1 MLLRAF
7 DPPGFLDDLNADQKK
22 QWSDSISDDIDS
34 EMAGKDAVGHH
45 FYNATKTDP
54 GNDVT
59 TAEISWTAFPRK
71 VQINSPSDKVRWQR
85 ADETRSIQDEYCEWS
100 VTRNGAGKIAR
111 VTFTCEG
118 PEYWEFLAKA
128 NPDKVLSLYQQFVSP
143 NVTKADLFPD
153 GTNYDPN
160 NKFNNS
166 TTKGAMHLGQVNNTL
181 GAEIDIAVRSTIIR
195 EINGTV
201 LTGERELIDCG
212 QYGDPDRNSDPH
224 IGAQVNMIARKDAFV
239 AVANPVAL
247 YIAAFAPLGWQTP
260 DGSDPKD
267 FWKIVRGDAAHGLR
281 AVYEVPAAKGFTVGD
296 ITING
301 LPIAFGAQ
309 IVDFI
314 TIKLVG
320 QAAGIG
326 KNVVPPV
333 TSCLGDGGA
342 PVAAAAADA
351 GPSRRGG

>member
-1 MLLRAF
+1 MLLPAF

-22 QWSDSISDDIDS
+22 QWSDSISDDVDS
-34 EMAGKDAVGHH
+34 EVAGKDAVGHH
-45 FYNATKTDP
+45 FYNATKFDP

-71 VQINSPSDKVRWQR
+71 VQINSPSDKVRWQD
-85 ADETRSIQDEYCEWS
+85 ADRTRDVQDEYCEWS
-100 VTRNGAGKIAR
+100 VTRNDAGKIIR
-111 VTFTCEG
+111 VTFTSEG
-118 PEYWEFLAKA
+118 PEYWNFLAQV
-128 NPDKVLSLYQQFVSP
+128 NPAKVLSLYQQFVSP

-166 TTKGAMHLGQVNNTL
+166 TTNGAMHLVQVNNTL

-195 EINGTV
+195 KINGTV

-239 AVANPVAL
+239 AIANPVAL
-247 YIAAFAPLGWQTP
+247 YIAGFAPLGWQTP

-281 AVYEVPAAKGFTVGD
+281 AVYEVPAAKGFTVGE

-309 IVDFI
+309 IIDFI

-326 KNVVPPV
+326 KNVVPAV
-333 TSCLGDGGA
+333 TSCLSDDGV

>member
-1 MLLRAF
+1 MLLPAF

-22 QWSDSISDDIDS
+22 RWSESISDDVDS

-71 VQINSPSDKVRWQR
+71 VQINSPSDKV
-85 ADETRSIQDEYCEWS
+85 
-100 VTRNGAGKIAR
+100 
-111 VTFTCEG
+111 
-118 PEYWEFLAKA
+118 
-128 NPDKVLSLYQQFVSP
+128 LSLYQQFVSP

-166 TTKGAMHLGQVNNTL
+166 TTNGAMHLGQVNNTL

-195 EINGTV
+195 KINGTV

-247 YIAAFAPLGWQTP
+247 YIAGFAPLGWQTP
-260 DGSDPKD
+260 DSSDPKD

-342 PVAAAAADA
+342 PVAAAAAEA

>member
-1 MLLRAF
+1 VLLLAF

-22 QWSDSISDDIDS
+22 PWSDSISDDVDS

-45 FYNATKTDP
+45 FYNATKFDP

-71 VQINSPSDKVRWQR
+71 VQINSPSDKVRWQD
-85 ADETRSIQDEYCEWS
+85 ADRTRDVQDEYCEWS
-100 VTRNGAGKIAR
+100 VTRNGAGKIIR
-111 VTFTCEG
+111 VTFTSEG
-118 PEYWEFLAKA
+118 PEYWNFLAQV
-128 NPDKVLSLYQQFVSP
+128 NPAKVLSLYQQFVSS

-153 GTNYDPN
+153 GKNYDPN

-166 TTKGAMHLGQVNNTL
+166 TSNGAMHLVQVNNTL

-195 EINGTV
+195 KINGTV

-239 AVANPVAL
+239 AIANPVAL
-247 YIAAFAPLGWQTP
+247 YIAGFAPLGWQTP

-267 FWKIVRGDAAHGLR
+267 FWKIMRGDQAHALR
-281 AVYEVPAAKGFTVGD
+281 AVYEVPVAKGFTVGD

-333 TSCLGDGGA
+333 TSCLGDGG
-342 PVAAAAADA
+342 VSVAAADA

>member
-1 MLLRAF
+1 
-7 DPPGFLDDLNADQKK
+7 
-22 QWSDSISDDIDS
+22 
-34 EMAGKDAVGHH
+34 
-45 FYNATKTDP
+45 
-54 GNDVT
+54 
-59 TAEISWTAFPRK
+59 
-71 VQINSPSDKVRWQR
+71 
-85 ADETRSIQDEYCEWS
+85 
-100 VTRNGAGKIAR
+100 
-111 VTFTCEG
+111 
-118 PEYWEFLAKA
+118 
-128 NPDKVLSLYQQFVSP
+128 
-143 NVTKADLFPD
+143 
-153 GTNYDPN
+153 
-160 NKFNNS
+160 
-166 TTKGAMHLGQVNNTL
+166 MHLVQVNNTL
-181 GAEIDIAVRSTIIR
+181 GAEIDIAVRATIIR
-195 EINGTV
+195 KINGTV

-247 YIAAFAPLGWQTP
+247 YIAGFAPLGWQTP

-301 LPIAFGAQ
+301 LPIAFGGQ

-333 TSCLGDGGA
+333 TSCLRDGDA